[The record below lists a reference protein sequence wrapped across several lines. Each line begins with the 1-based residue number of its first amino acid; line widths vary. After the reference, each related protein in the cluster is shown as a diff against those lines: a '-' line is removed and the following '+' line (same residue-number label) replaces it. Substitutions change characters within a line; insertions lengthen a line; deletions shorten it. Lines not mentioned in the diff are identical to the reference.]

1 MKPLLYFF
9 VLFVNLF
16 CQSNSTEQI
25 NNDKDWTGN
34 YSFSAKNRDD
44 LKTSFNINIIKLDN
58 ITVKYISDDGK
69 PEIYKNL
76 KSNFVQKNKIKINF
90 NPKYEEMGIIYIEKV
105 ENEYYIS
112 GSPIYFIN
120 PGNDEMP
127 LRKVK

>member
-1 MKPLLYFF
+1 MKPFVCFF

-16 CQSNSTEQI
+16 CQSHSTEQI
-25 NNDKDWTGN
+25 NNDKEWSGN